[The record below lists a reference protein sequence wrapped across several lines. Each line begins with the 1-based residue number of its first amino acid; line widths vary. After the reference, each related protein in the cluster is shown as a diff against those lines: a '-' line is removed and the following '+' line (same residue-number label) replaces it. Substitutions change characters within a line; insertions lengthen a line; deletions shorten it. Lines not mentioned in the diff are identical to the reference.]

1 MVITIAIES
10 FANEGLNCLTFLIDL
25 VDFVKLKQEWK
36 CVYNRLFRW
45 LIDLS
50 FDHYVL
56 HLNSM

>member
-36 CVYNRLFRW
+36 CVYNQLFRW
-45 LIDLS
+45 LI
-50 FDHYVL
+50 DHYVL